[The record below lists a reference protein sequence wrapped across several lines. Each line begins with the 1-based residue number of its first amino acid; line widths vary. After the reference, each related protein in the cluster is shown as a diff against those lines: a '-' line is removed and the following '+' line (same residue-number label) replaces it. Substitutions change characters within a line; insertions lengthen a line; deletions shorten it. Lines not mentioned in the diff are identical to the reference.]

1 MLVLSVTDPRS
12 QKAEFSG
19 ALRLTV
25 PMEVGSTGLLS
36 LYELMKH
43 YRLLSGVRNE
53 MTINA
58 NFAIIF
64 GLEGYVI
71 QLFCKLY

>member
-1 MLVLSVTDPRS
+1 
-12 QKAEFSG
+12 
-19 ALRLTV
+19 
-25 PMEVGSTGLLS
+25 MEAGSTGLLS